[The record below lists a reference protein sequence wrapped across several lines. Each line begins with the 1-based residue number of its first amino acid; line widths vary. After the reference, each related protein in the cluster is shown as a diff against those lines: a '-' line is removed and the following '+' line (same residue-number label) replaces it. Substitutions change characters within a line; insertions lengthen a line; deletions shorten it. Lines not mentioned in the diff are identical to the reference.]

1 MQLQLLDL
9 TNAARAQAGC
19 APVQLDLLLQHV
31 AEAHAHAMAI
41 NGYFD
46 HIDRAG
52 RAVGERLLAAGYNYR
67 WAGENISAGKDDI
80 EAVFHWWM
88 SSAGHRANIV
98 KQEFCAMGLGHTY
111 VADDRLGFHHYW
123 VQVFAAPLLF

>member
-9 TNAARAQAGC
+9 TNAARAQTGC
-19 APVQLDLLLQHV
+19 APVQLDPLLQLV
-31 AEAHAHAMAI
+31 ANAHAQAMATA
-41 NGYFD
+41 GYFD

-52 RAVGERLLAAGYNYR
+52 RGVGERLLAAGYNYR
-67 WAGENISAGKDDI
+67 WAGENISAGKNDV

-98 KQEFCAMGLGHTY
+98 KMEFSAMGLGY
-111 VADDRLGFHHYW
+111 AYIADDRLGFHHYW
-123 VQVFAAPLLF
+123 VQVFAAPLSM

>member
-19 APVQLDLLLQHV
+19 APVQGDPLLQRV
-31 AEAHAHAMAI
+31 ANAHAQAMAGA
-41 NGYFD
+41 GYFD
-46 HIDRAG
+46 HVDRAG
-52 RAVGERLLAAGYNYR
+52 RGVGERLLAAGYTYG
-67 WAGENISAGKDDI
+67 WAGENISAGKDAI

-98 KQEFCAMGLGHTY
+98 QAAFSAMGLGYAY
-111 VADDRLGFHHYW
+111 VAEDRLGFHHYW
-123 VQVFAAPLLF
+123 VQVFAAPLPS